1 MDEKTEELRDIF
13 MDVTDE
19 ETVTESQETERGSL
33 TVDEEGGDEAIEE
46 VVAEM
51 REAYEFAT
59 DLSDAE
65 LRRVV
70 RGFYEGDSDTA
81 IAEDLGVSRGTVV
94 RARLDLHLVRDR
106 DTDAPFDLAE
116 LRELLDGE
124 RTMAEVADAL
134 GVAGS
139 TVRRYRRV
147 IDAQDEARRV
157 SNRYR
162 AAFEDA
168 LADVDLAERMTEEM
182 TEDGLADA
190 TDGMETN
197 VSF

>member
-1 MDEKTEELRDIF
+1 MDEKTAELRDIF
-13 MDVTDE
+13 IDVTDE
-19 ETVTESQETERGSL
+19 ETVTESQEAARGSL
-33 TVDEEGGDEAIEE
+33 TADEAGGDAAIEE

-51 REAYEFAT
+51 RDAYDFAT

-65 LRRVV
+65 LRAVV
-70 RGFYEGDSDTA
+70 RGFYEGDTDTA
-81 IAEDLGVSRGTVV
+81 VAERLGVSRRTVF

-106 DTDAPFDLAE
+106 DTDAPFDLTE

-124 RTMAEVADAL
+124 RTIAEVADAL
-134 GVAGS
+134 DVAES

-147 IDAQDEARRV
+147 LRAREESRRV

-168 LADVDLAERMTEEM
+168 LGDVTLAQRMTEEV
-182 TEDGLADA
+182 TEDGLEDA
-190 TDGMETN
+190 ADGMETN
-197 VSF
+197 VSL